1 MEQGVQ
7 LAAIIGLAAA
17 VFVGA
22 STQRISGMGFAL
34 VSSPFLVMVLGPH
47 EGVMLVNLLGACSS
61 LLIFAQVFRQVE
73 YRKVAF
79 MLIPAMLM
87 TIPGAWV
94 ANSLDGPWLNIGISF
109 MVILALCSS
118 FMIRNLAMAQ
128 SRGLAIGAGAV
139 SGFMSVTA
147 GVSGPAIA
155 GYAVASRWPQAQFAI
170 SVQLYFLVLSLTSLI
185 AKGGMP
191 QLHWQQWG
199 ACFGAMVL
207 GIVLGNFLAP
217 RIPQKFSRAFV
228 VLIAFSGA
236 VSLMAASF
244 GLFLFFAHPS
254 LVLTAIVA
262 AAMTLPALFILTRPA
277 E

>member
-1 MEQGVQ
+1 ME
-7 LAAIIGLAAA
+7 LAAVLGLAAA

-73 YRKVAF
+73 YKKVLIL
-79 MLIPAMLM
+79 LIPAMLM
-87 TIPGAWV
+87 TLPGAWV
-94 ANSLDGPWLNIGISF
+94 AAALDGPLLSVIISI
-109 MVILALCSS
+109 MVILALASS
-118 FMIRNLAMAQ
+118 FMIRNLPMGQ
-128 SRGLAIGAGAV
+128 SKSLAVGAGGV

-155 GYAVASRWPQAQFAI
+155 GYAIASRWPQAQFAI
-170 SVQLYFLVLSLTSLI
+170 SVQLYFLVLSLTSLA

-191 QLHWQQWG
+191 QLHWQQWAG
-199 ACFGAMVL
+199 CFAAMVV
-207 GIVLGNFLAP
+207 GILLGNFLAP
-217 RIPQKFSRAFV
+217 KIPAKYSRAFV

-236 VSLMAASF
+236 VSLMVNGF
-244 GLFLFFAHPS
+244 
-254 LVLTAIVA
+254 
-262 AAMTLPALFILTRPA
+262 MAL
-277 E
+277 

>member
-1 MEQGVQ
+1 ME
-7 LAAIIGLAAA
+7 LAAVLGLAAA

-73 YRKVAF
+73 YKKVLIL
-79 MLIPAMLM
+79 LIPAMLM
-87 TIPGAWV
+87 TLPGAWV
-94 ANSLDGPWLNIGISF
+94 AAALDGPLLSVIISI
-109 MVILALCSS
+109 MVILALASS
-118 FMIRNLAMAQ
+118 FMIRNLPMAQ
-128 SRGLAIGAGAV
+128 SKSLAVGAGAV

-155 GYAVASRWPQAQFAI
+155 GYAIASRWPQAQFAI
-170 SVQLYFLVLSLTSLI
+170 SVQLYFLVLSLTSLA

-191 QLHWQQWG
+191 ELHWQQWAG
-199 ACFGAMVL
+199 CFAAMVV
-207 GIVLGNFLAP
+207 GILLGNFLAP
-217 RIPQKFSRAFV
+217 KIPAKYSRAFV

-236 VSLMAASF
+236 VSLMVNGF
-244 GLFLFFAHPS
+244 
-254 LVLTAIVA
+254 
-262 AAMTLPALFILTRPA
+262 MAL
-277 E
+277 

>member
-1 MEQGVQ
+1 ME
-7 LAAIIGLAAA
+7 LAAVLGLAAA

-73 YRKVAF
+73 YKKVLIL
-79 MLIPAMLM
+79 LIPAMLM
-87 TIPGAWV
+87 TLPGAWV
-94 ANSLDGPWLNIGISF
+94 AAALDGPLLSVSISI
-109 MVILALCSS
+109 MVILALASS
-118 FMIRNLAMAQ
+118 FMIRNLPMAQ
-128 SRGLAIGAGAV
+128 SKSLAVGAGAV

-155 GYAVASRWPQAQFAI
+155 GYAIASRWPQAQFAI
-170 SVQLYFLVLSLTSLI
+170 SVQLYFLVLSLTSLA

-191 QLHWQQWG
+191 QLHWQQWAG
-199 ACFGAMVL
+199 CFAAMVV
-207 GIVLGNFLAP
+207 GILLGNFLAP
-217 RIPQKFSRAFV
+217 KIPAKYSRAFV

-236 VSLMAASF
+236 VSLMANGF
-244 GLFLFFAHPS
+244 
-254 LVLTAIVA
+254 
-262 AAMTLPALFILTRPA
+262 MAL
-277 E
+277 

>member
-1 MEQGVQ
+1 
-7 LAAIIGLAAA
+7 
-17 VFVGA
+17 
-22 STQRISGMGFAL
+22 
-34 VSSPFLVMVLGPH
+34 
-47 EGVMLVNLLGACSS
+47 MLVNLLGACSS

-94 ANSLDGPWLNIGISF
+94 ANSLNGPWLNIGISF
-109 MVILALCSS
+109 MVIFALCTS

-147 GVSGPAIA
+147 GVSGPAVA

-199 ACFGAMVL
+199 ACFGSMVL

-217 RIPQKFSRAFV
+217 KIPQKFSRAFV

-236 VSLMAASF
+236 VSLMVS
-244 GLFLFFAHPS
+244 GLL
-254 LVLTAIVA
+254 
-262 AAMTLPALFILTRPA
+262 ALSVS
-277 E
+277 

>member
-1 MEQGVQ
+1 MNGDGVE
-7 LAAIIGLAAA
+7 LAAVLGLAAA

-73 YRKVAF
+73 YKKVLIL
-79 MLIPAMLM
+79 LIPAMLM
-87 TIPGAWV
+87 TLPGAWV
-94 ANSLDGPWLNIGISF
+94 ATALDGPLLSVIISI
-109 MVILALCSS
+109 MVILALASS
-118 FMIRNLAMAQ
+118 FMIRNLPMGQ
-128 SRGLAIGAGAV
+128 SKSLAVGAGAV

-155 GYAVASRWPQAQFAI
+155 GYAIASRWPQAQFAI
-170 SVQLYFLVLSLTSLI
+170 SVQLYFLVLSLTSLA

-191 QLHWQQWG
+191 QLHWQQWAG
-199 ACFGAMVL
+199 CFAAMVV
-207 GIVLGNFLAP
+207 GILLGNFLAP
-217 RIPQKFSRAFV
+217 KIPAKYSRAFV

-236 VSLMAASF
+236 VSLMVNGF
-244 GLFLFFAHPS
+244 
-254 LVLTAIVA
+254 
-262 AAMTLPALFILTRPA
+262 MAL
-277 E
+277 

>member
-1 MEQGVQ
+1 VE
-7 LAAIIGLAAA
+7 LAAVLGLAAA

-73 YRKVAF
+73 YKKVLIL
-79 MLIPAMLM
+79 LIPAMLM
-87 TIPGAWV
+87 TLPGAWV
-94 ANSLDGPWLNIGISF
+94 AAALDGPLLSVSISI
-109 MVILALCSS
+109 MVILALASS
-118 FMIRNLAMAQ
+118 FMIRNLPMAQ
-128 SRGLAIGAGAV
+128 SKSLAVGAGAV

-155 GYAVASRWPQAQFAI
+155 GYAIASRWPQAQFAI
-170 SVQLYFLVLSLTSLI
+170 SVQLYFLVLSLTSLA

-191 QLHWQQWG
+191 QLHWQQWAG
-199 ACFGAMVL
+199 CFAAMVV
-207 GIVLGNFLAP
+207 GILLGNFLAP
-217 RIPQKFSRAFV
+217 KIPAKYSRAFV

-236 VSLMAASF
+236 VSLMVDGF
-244 GLFLFFAHPS
+244 
-254 LVLTAIVA
+254 
-262 AAMTLPALFILTRPA
+262 MAL
-277 E
+277 

>member
-1 MEQGVQ
+1 ME
-7 LAAIIGLAAA
+7 LAAVHGLAAA

-73 YRKVAF
+73 YKKVLIL
-79 MLIPAMLM
+79 LIPAMLM
-87 TIPGAWV
+87 TLPGAWV
-94 ANSLDGPWLNIGISF
+94 AAALDGPLLSVIISI
-109 MVILALCSS
+109 MVILALASS
-118 FMIRNLAMAQ
+118 FMIRNLPMAQ
-128 SRGLAIGAGAV
+128 SKSLAVGAGAV

-155 GYAVASRWPQAQFAI
+155 GYAIASRWPQAQFAI
-170 SVQLYFLVLSLTSLI
+170 SVQLYFLVLSLTSLA

-191 QLHWQQWG
+191 QLHWQQWAG
-199 ACFGAMVL
+199 CFAAMVV
-207 GIVLGNFLAP
+207 GILLGNFLAP
-217 RIPQKFSRAFV
+217 KIPAKYSRAFV

-236 VSLMAASF
+236 VSLMVNGF
-244 GLFLFFAHPS
+244 
-254 LVLTAIVA
+254 
-262 AAMTLPALFILTRPA
+262 MAL
-277 E
+277 

>member
-1 MEQGVQ
+1 ME
-7 LAAIIGLAAA
+7 LAAVLGLAAA

-73 YRKVAF
+73 YKKVLIL
-79 MLIPAMLM
+79 LIPAMLM
-87 TIPGAWV
+87 TLPGAWV
-94 ANSLDGPWLNIGISF
+94 AAALDGPLLSVSISI
-109 MVILALCSS
+109 MVILALASS
-118 FMIRNLAMAQ
+118 FMIRNLPMAQ
-128 SRGLAIGAGAV
+128 SKSLAVGAGAV

-155 GYAVASRWPQAQFAI
+155 GYAIASRWPQAQFAI
-170 SVQLYFLVLSLTSLI
+170 SVQLYFLVLSLTSLA

-191 QLHWQQWG
+191 QLHWQQWAG
-199 ACFGAMVL
+199 CFAAMVV
-207 GIVLGNFLAP
+207 GILLGNFLAP
-217 RIPQKFSRAFV
+217 KIPAKYSRAFV

-236 VSLMAASF
+236 VSLMINGF
-244 GLFLFFAHPS
+244 
-254 LVLTAIVA
+254 
-262 AAMTLPALFILTRPA
+262 MAL
-277 E
+277 

>member
-1 MEQGVQ
+1 ME
-7 LAAIIGLAAA
+7 LAAVLGLAAA

-73 YRKVAF
+73 YKKVLIL
-79 MLIPAMLM
+79 LIPAMLM
-87 TIPGAWV
+87 TLPGAWV
-94 ANSLDGPWLNIGISF
+94 AAALDGPVLSVSISI
-109 MVILALCSS
+109 MVILALASS
-118 FMIRNLAMAQ
+118 FMIRNLPMAQ
-128 SRGLAIGAGAV
+128 SKSLAVGAGAV

-155 GYAVASRWPQAQFAI
+155 GYAIASRWPQAQFAI
-170 SVQLYFLVLSLTSLI
+170 SVQLYFLVLSLTSLA

-191 QLHWQQWG
+191 QLHWQQWAG
-199 ACFGAMVL
+199 CFAAMVV
-207 GIVLGNFLAP
+207 GILLGNFLAP
-217 RIPQKFSRAFV
+217 KIPAKYSRAFV

-236 VSLMAASF
+236 VSLMVNGF
-244 GLFLFFAHPS
+244 
-254 LVLTAIVA
+254 
-262 AAMTLPALFILTRPA
+262 MAL
-277 E
+277 

>member
-1 MEQGVQ
+1 MGQSVE
-7 LAAIIGLAAA
+7 LASLLGLAAA

-34 VSSPFLVMVLGPH
+34 VSAPFLVMVLGPH

-61 LLIFAQVFRQVE
+61 LLIFAQVFKQVE
-73 YRKVAF
+73 YKKVAF
-79 MLIPAMLM
+79 ILIPAMIM

-94 ANSLDGPWLNIGISF
+94 ANSLDGPWLSIGISS
-109 MVILALCSS
+109 MVILALVSS
-118 FMIRNLAMAQ
+118 FMIRNLPMAQ
-128 SRGLAIGAGAV
+128 SRGLAVGAGAV

-170 SVQLYFLVLSLTSLI
+170 SVQLYFLVLSSTSLI

-191 QLHWQQWG
+191 QLHWEQWA
-199 ACFGAMVL
+199 ACFAAMVV
-207 GIVLGNFLAP
+207 GILLGNFLAP
-217 RIPQKFSRAFV
+217 KIPDKFSRSFV

-236 VSLMAASF
+236 VSLMANGF
-244 GLFLFFAHPS
+244 RS
-254 LVLTAIVA
+254 L
-262 AAMTLPALFILTRPA
+262 
-277 E
+277 

>member
-1 MEQGVQ
+1 ME
-7 LAAIIGLAAA
+7 LAAVLGLAAA

-73 YRKVAF
+73 YKKVLIL
-79 MLIPAMLM
+79 LIPAMLM
-87 TIPGAWV
+87 TLPGAWV
-94 ANSLDGPWLNIGISF
+94 AAALDGPLLSVIISI
-109 MVILALCSS
+109 MVILALASS
-118 FMIRNLAMAQ
+118 FMIRNLPMAQ
-128 SRGLAIGAGAV
+128 SKSLAVGAGAV

-155 GYAVASRWPQAQFAI
+155 GYAIASRWPQAQFAI
-170 SVQLYFLVLSLTSLI
+170 SVQLYFLLLSLTSLA

-191 QLHWQQWG
+191 QLHWQQWAG
-199 ACFGAMVL
+199 CFAAMVV
-207 GIVLGNFLAP
+207 GILLGNFLAP
-217 RIPQKFSRAFV
+217 KIPAKYSRAFV

-236 VSLMAASF
+236 VSLMVNGF
-244 GLFLFFAHPS
+244 
-254 LVLTAIVA
+254 
-262 AAMTLPALFILTRPA
+262 MAL
-277 E
+277 

>member
-1 MEQGVQ
+1 ME
-7 LAAIIGLAAA
+7 LAAVLGLAAA

-73 YRKVAF
+73 YKKV
-79 MLIPAMLM
+79 LILLLPAMLM
-87 TIPGAWV
+87 TLPGAWV
-94 ANSLDGPWLNIGISF
+94 AAALDGPLLSVIISI
-109 MVILALCSS
+109 MVILALASS
-118 FMIRNLAMAQ
+118 FMIRNLPLAQ
-128 SRGLAIGAGAV
+128 SKSLAVGAGAV

-155 GYAVASRWPQAQFAI
+155 GYAIASRWPQAQFAI
-170 SVQLYFLVLSLTSLI
+170 SVQLYFLVLSLTSLA

-191 QLHWQQWG
+191 QLHWQQWAG
-199 ACFGAMVL
+199 CFAAMVV
-207 GIVLGNFLAP
+207 GILLGNFLAP
-217 RIPQKFSRAFV
+217 KIPANYSRAFV

-236 VSLMAASF
+236 VSLMVNGF
-244 GLFLFFAHPS
+244 
-254 LVLTAIVA
+254 
-262 AAMTLPALFILTRPA
+262 MAL
-277 E
+277 

>member
-1 MEQGVQ
+1 VE
-7 LAAIIGLAAA
+7 LAAVLGLAAA

-73 YRKVAF
+73 YKKVLIL
-79 MLIPAMLM
+79 LIPAMLM
-87 TIPGAWV
+87 TLPGAWV
-94 ANSLDGPWLNIGISF
+94 AAALDGPLLSVSISI
-109 MVILALCSS
+109 MVILALASS
-118 FMIRNLAMAQ
+118 FMIRNLPMAQ
-128 SRGLAIGAGAV
+128 SKSLAVGAGAV

-155 GYAVASRWPQAQFAI
+155 GYAIASRWPQAQFAI
-170 SVQLYFLVLSLTSLI
+170 SVQLYFLVLSLTSLA

-191 QLHWQQWG
+191 QLHWQQWAG
-199 ACFGAMVL
+199 CFAAMVV
-207 GIVLGNFLAP
+207 GILLGNFLAP
-217 RIPQKFSRAFV
+217 KIPAKYSRAFV

-236 VSLMAASF
+236 VSLMVNGF
-244 GLFLFFAHPS
+244 
-254 LVLTAIVA
+254 
-262 AAMTLPALFILTRPA
+262 MAL
-277 E
+277 

>member
-1 MEQGVQ
+1 ME
-7 LAAIIGLAAA
+7 LAAVLGLAAA

-73 YRKVAF
+73 YKKVLIL
-79 MLIPAMLM
+79 LIPAMLM
-87 TIPGAWV
+87 TLPGAWV
-94 ANSLDGPWLNIGISF
+94 ATALDGPLLSVIISI
-109 MVILALCSS
+109 MVILALASS
-118 FMIRNLAMAQ
+118 FMIRNLPMGQ
-128 SRGLAIGAGAV
+128 SKSLAVGAGAV

-155 GYAVASRWPQAQFAI
+155 GYAIASRWPQAQFAI
-170 SVQLYFLVLSLTSLI
+170 SVQLYFLVLSLTSLA

-191 QLHWQQWG
+191 QLHWQQWAG
-199 ACFGAMVL
+199 CFAAMVV
-207 GIVLGNFLAP
+207 GILLGNFLAP
-217 RIPQKFSRAFV
+217 KIPAKYSRAFV

-236 VSLMAASF
+236 VSLMVNGF
-244 GLFLFFAHPS
+244 
-254 LVLTAIVA
+254 
-262 AAMTLPALFILTRPA
+262 MAL
-277 E
+277 

>member
-1 MEQGVQ
+1 ME
-7 LAAIIGLAAA
+7 LAAVLGLAAA

-73 YRKVAF
+73 YKKVLIL
-79 MLIPAMLM
+79 LIPAMLM
-87 TIPGAWV
+87 TLPGAWV
-94 ANSLDGPWLNIGISF
+94 AAALDGPLLSVIISI
-109 MVILALCSS
+109 MVILALASS
-118 FMIRNLAMAQ
+118 FMIRNLPMGQ
-128 SRGLAIGAGAV
+128 SKSLAVGAGAV

-155 GYAVASRWPQAQFAI
+155 GYAIASRWPQAQFAI
-170 SVQLYFLVLSLTSLI
+170 SVQLYFLLLSLTSLA

-191 QLHWQQWG
+191 QLHWQQWAG
-199 ACFGAMVL
+199 CFAAMVV
-207 GIVLGNFLAP
+207 GILLGNFLAP
-217 RIPQKFSRAFV
+217 KIPAKYSRAFV

-236 VSLMAASF
+236 VSLMVNGF
-244 GLFLFFAHPS
+244 
-254 LVLTAIVA
+254 
-262 AAMTLPALFILTRPA
+262 MAL
-277 E
+277 

>member
-1 MEQGVQ
+1 MNGDGVE
-7 LAAIIGLAAA
+7 LAAVLGLAAA

-73 YRKVAF
+73 YKKVLIL
-79 MLIPAMLM
+79 LIPAMLM
-87 TIPGAWV
+87 TLPGAWV
-94 ANSLDGPWLNIGISF
+94 AAALDGPLLSVSISI
-109 MVILALCSS
+109 MVILALASS
-118 FMIRNLAMAQ
+118 FMIRNLPMAQ
-128 SRGLAIGAGAV
+128 SKSLAVGAGAV

-155 GYAVASRWPQAQFAI
+155 GYAIASRWPQAQFAI
-170 SVQLYFLVLSLTSLI
+170 SVQLYFLVLSLTSLA

-191 QLHWQQWG
+191 QLHWQQWAG
-199 ACFGAMVL
+199 CFAAMVV
-207 GIVLGNFLAP
+207 GILLGNFLAP
-217 RIPQKFSRAFV
+217 KIPAKYSRAFV

-236 VSLMAASF
+236 VSLMVNGF
-244 GLFLFFAHPS
+244 
-254 LVLTAIVA
+254 
-262 AAMTLPALFILTRPA
+262 MAL
-277 E
+277 

>member
-1 MEQGVQ
+1 ME
-7 LAAIIGLAAA
+7 LAAVLGLAAA

-73 YRKVAF
+73 YKKVLIL
-79 MLIPAMLM
+79 LIPAMLM
-87 TIPGAWV
+87 TLPGAWV
-94 ANSLDGPWLNIGISF
+94 AAALDGPLLSVSISI
-109 MVILALCSS
+109 MVILALASS
-118 FMIRNLAMAQ
+118 FMIRNLPMAQ
-128 SRGLAIGAGAV
+128 SKSLAVGAGAV

-155 GYAVASRWPQAQFAI
+155 GYAIASRWPQAQFAI
-170 SVQLYFLVLSLTSLI
+170 SVQLYFLVLSLTSLA

-191 QLHWQQWG
+191 ELHWQQWAG
-199 ACFGAMVL
+199 CFAAMVV
-207 GIVLGNFLAP
+207 GILLGNFLAP
-217 RIPQKFSRAFV
+217 KIPAKYSRAFV

-236 VSLMAASF
+236 VSLMVNGF
-244 GLFLFFAHPS
+244 
-254 LVLTAIVA
+254 
-262 AAMTLPALFILTRPA
+262 MAL
-277 E
+277 

>member
-1 MEQGVQ
+1 ME
-7 LAAIIGLAAA
+7 LAAVLGLAAA

-73 YRKVAF
+73 YKKVLIL
-79 MLIPAMLM
+79 LIPAMLM
-87 TIPGAWV
+87 TLPGAWV
-94 ANSLDGPWLNIGISF
+94 AAALDGPLLSVIISI
-109 MVILALCSS
+109 MVILALASS
-118 FMIRNLAMAQ
+118 FMIRNLPMAQ
-128 SRGLAIGAGAV
+128 SKSLAVGAGAV

-155 GYAVASRWPQAQFAI
+155 GYAIASRWPQAQFAI
-170 SVQLYFLVLSLTSLI
+170 SVQLYFLVLSLTSLA

-191 QLHWQQWG
+191 QLHWQQWAG
-199 ACFGAMVL
+199 CFAAMVV
-207 GIVLGNFLAP
+207 GILLGNFLAP
-217 RIPQKFSRAFV
+217 KIPAKYSRAFV

-236 VSLMAASF
+236 VSLMVNGF
-244 GLFLFFAHPS
+244 
-254 LVLTAIVA
+254 
-262 AAMTLPALFILTRPA
+262 MAL
-277 E
+277 

>member
-1 MEQGVQ
+1 ME
-7 LAAIIGLAAA
+7 LAAVLGLAAA

-73 YRKVAF
+73 YKKVLIL
-79 MLIPAMLM
+79 LIPAMLM
-87 TIPGAWV
+87 TLPGAWV
-94 ANSLDGPWLNIGISF
+94 AAALDGPLLSVIISI
-109 MVILALCSS
+109 MVILALASS
-118 FMIRNLAMAQ
+118 FMIRNLPMGQ
-128 SRGLAIGAGAV
+128 SKSLAVGAGAV

-155 GYAVASRWPQAQFAI
+155 GYAIASRWPQAQFAI
-170 SVQLYFLVLSLTSLI
+170 SVQLYFLVLSLTSLA

-191 QLHWQQWG
+191 QLHWQQWAG
-199 ACFGAMVL
+199 CFAAMVV
-207 GIVLGNFLAP
+207 GILLGNFLAP
-217 RIPQKFSRAFV
+217 KIPAKYSRAFV

-236 VSLMAASF
+236 VSLMVNGF
-244 GLFLFFAHPS
+244 
-254 LVLTAIVA
+254 
-262 AAMTLPALFILTRPA
+262 MAL
-277 E
+277 

>member
-1 MEQGVQ
+1 ME
-7 LAAIIGLAAA
+7 LAAVLGLAAA

-73 YRKVAF
+73 YKKVLIL
-79 MLIPAMLM
+79 LIPAMLM
-87 TIPGAWV
+87 TLPGAWV
-94 ANSLDGPWLNIGISF
+94 AAALDGPLLSVIISI
-109 MVILALCSS
+109 MVILALASS
-118 FMIRNLAMAQ
+118 FMIRNLPMAQ
-128 SRGLAIGAGAV
+128 SKSLAVGAGAV

-155 GYAVASRWPQAQFAI
+155 GYAIASRWPQAQFAI
-170 SVQLYFLVLSLTSLI
+170 SVQLYFLVLSLTSLA

-191 QLHWQQWG
+191 QLHWQQWAG
-199 ACFGAMVL
+199 CFAAMVV
-207 GIVLGNFLAP
+207 GILLGNFLAP
-217 RIPQKFSRAFV
+217 KIPAKYSRAFV

-236 VSLMAASF
+236 VSLMANGF
-244 GLFLFFAHPS
+244 
-254 LVLTAIVA
+254 
-262 AAMTLPALFILTRPA
+262 MAL
-277 E
+277 